1 MDPRVTL
8 LSAQFTVGTNMFQK
22 AIVGVDDDAL
32 WRRPGDLSNPMLWIA
47 GHLTQFRCR
56 AVRSMGGE
64 RPVPWEDLFRTGST
78 LREPAAYPRIGEI
91 AALWGDVSGEL
102 LHHFDRLT
110 PAELDAPPVFRA
122 PSTDGTLAGAL
133 VLFAFHEGYHVG
145 QLGYLRKWLG
155 YSSVFGG

>member
-1 MDPRVTL
+1 MDPRVAL
-8 LSAQFTVGTNMFQK
+8 LSEQFTVGTNMFQT
-22 AIVGVDDDAL
+22 AIAGVDGDAL
-32 WRRPGDLSNPMLWIA
+32 WRRPGPHSNPMVWIA

-56 AVRSMGGE
+56 AVRAMGGD

-78 LREPAAYPRIGEI
+78 LHQPDAYPRIGEI
-91 AALWGDVSGEL
+91 AALWKDVSGEL
-102 LHHFDRLT
+102 VDRFGRLT

-155 YSSVFGG
+155 YSSPYGA